1 MLERIH
7 CTSTENEFLSW
18 FFSIARKNL
27 SYSHSSVI
35 DSCHS
40 SLSDGFIQQSKASR
54 RRQWGPKPIV
64 TLVGLYGFIKYLFA
78 SLGLHLQLRGSYFLI
93 NQSLV
98 ITCSYLFLLKTPCKG
113 CKRKWEEC
121 PIKFIILKTFQLH
134 LIIKMVTDLQSC
146 LWTHLALL
154 DKGQQV
160 KNHNSNKHKW
170 RGFERPSISENDYCS
185 PDVILGIVFYR
196 WPGKQASNT
205 KNIFKDLQV
214 KFWVGFDWLL
224 CRGWGCEELL

>member
-7 CTSTENEFLSW
+7 CTSTANEFLSW
-18 FFSIARKNL
+18 FFSIARKNKNL

-40 SLSDGFIQQSKASR
+40 SLSGGFIQQNKASG

-78 SLGLHLQLRGSYFLI
+78 SLSLHLQLRGSYFLI
-93 NQSLV
+93 NQLLV
-98 ITCSYLFLLKTPCKG
+98 ITCSYLFPLTTPCKG
-113 CKRKWEEC
+113 CKRKWEEW
-121 PIKFIILKTFQLH
+121 PIKFIILKTLQLH

-170 RGFERPSISENDYCS
+170 WGFERPSRYFIDDQESKHQ
-185 PDVILGIVFYR
+185 IQRIFLKTFR
-196 WPGKQASNT
+196 WNFGLVLADCCVRDGAV
-205 KNIFKDLQV
+205 KNSSS
-214 KFWVGFDWLL
+214 
-224 CRGWGCEELL
+224 R